1 MDEIELL
8 REVSLRGMFNHGVN
22 QLLAMSLTIFFIPRL
37 WVTSPLSALGI
48 LGAIAIVN
56 ATLWDANLFLGIP
69 DSISITAAK
78 LFFANGVL
86 FWLLVKIMPGIKVDG
101 VLPAFVAPVVFTVI
115 SSFLHSFV
123 SDLDW
128 ITIFGVGLEYLS
140 EFKESFS
147 ST

>member
-8 REVSLRGMFNHGVN
+8 REVSMRGMFNHGVN
-22 QLLAMSLTIFFIPRL
+22 QLIAMSLTIFFIPRL

-56 ATLWDANLFLGIP
+56 ATLWDANLFFGIP
-69 DSISITAAK
+69 DSFSSTAAK

-101 VLPAFVAPVVFTVI
+101 VLPALVAPVVFTVI
-115 SSFLHSFV
+115 SSLLHSFV
-123 SDLDW
+123 ADLDW
-128 ITIFGVGLEYLS
+128 ITIFGIGLEYLT
-140 EFKESFS
+140 EFKESIRS
-147 ST
+147 